1 MRSLL
6 KISFCLTISALL
18 MPASVSAES
27 LLVETES
34 FDNHGGWQ
42 LDTQFIELMGSPY
55 LLAHGMGKP
64 VEDAKTTVKFP
75 TTGTYQVFVRTKD
88 WVKQWD
94 APGEPPGQF
103 RVSVGGKTLDHI
115 FGTQS
120 AQWGWQ
126 PGGTVEIT
134 EPETEI
140 SLHDLTGFDGR
151 CDAIWFTTDA
161 SATPPA
167 EAKILSSWR
176 KTELGLPE
184 NPIEDGPYDLV
195 VVGGGY
201 SGIGTAISA
210 ARMGIKV
217 ALIQNRPVLGGN
229 GSSEV
234 RVWAQG
240 LVRRGEFPHI
250 GEIVDEI
257 SDHATKSPGTYE
269 EFEDEK
275 KERIVRAEPNISLF
289 LNHHAYKVDMDEDR
303 IAAVYAFDTRTSEVR
318 RFSGTLFADCTGH
331 GTIGYL
337 ADADYDIHDGVRM
350 GMSNMWA
357 WAEADSPQS
366 FPKTPWALDL
376 TMNDFPYPRDFH
388 GQWFWESGFE
398 KDSIKDLESIR
409 DWNLRAVY
417 GAWNAMKNKDGA
429 EKHKNAHLTWLAYIG
444 GPRESRRLLGDVIL
458 TEEDIVSKKQF
469 PDGMVPSTWS
479 IDLHYPKRQYMR
491 KYPDNPFI
499 SVAEHGK
506 GVDRQYGYPIPYRCF
521 YSRDVPNLFM
531 AGRCIS
537 VTHEALGTTRVM
549 RTCGMMGEVVGKAAS
564 LCVKFGCNPRD
575 IYTSYL
581 DYLKDLAR
589 KPGVVRRDNVDGEF
603 YTREGDTVPE
613 MEYDYVP
620 ASTLKGL
627 VVDDMKAKVTGSWT
641 GGTGLRPFLE
651 AGYRYGR
658 GGTATFPFRVEK
670 DGEYEVR
677 FATGAHENRATNTRI
692 SVTHAEGSS
701 NVTLNQTKAADI
713 KPNFV
718 SLGKFQ
724 FKAGTDYEVH
734 VDATQVD
741 GNCHIDAIWVVPAE

>member
-641 GGTGLRPFLE
+641 GGTGLKL
-651 AGYRYGR
+651 
-658 GGTATFPFRVEK
+658 
-670 DGEYEVR
+670 
-677 FATGAHENRATNTRI
+677 
-692 SVTHAEGSS
+692 
-701 NVTLNQTKAADI
+701 
-713 KPNFV
+713 
-718 SLGKFQ
+718 
-724 FKAGTDYEVH
+724 
-734 VDATQVD
+734 
-741 GNCHIDAIWVVPAE
+741 